1 MALSLLKN
9 LVFALGI
16 FRTLYYGNEEG
27 DDAVGGSAKT
37 VQHLIKIL
45 SRNIKAVFSKLGT
58 RTVHRKRSKMTSV
71 MLLPWQK

>member
-45 SRNIKAVFSKLGT
+45 SRNIKAVFSKIGT
-58 RTVHRKRSKMTSV
+58 RNVHHKRNTMTPI
-71 MLLPWQK
+71 LTLR